1 VRKVIE
7 VKQVPGTLFSVKSY
21 LAVCD
26 DGTVWMY
33 TDSNDDWI
41 QLPAIPEHKKEG
53 FLERFHKFI
62 FGCFYG

>member
-1 VRKVIE
+1 MRKVIE
-7 VKQVPGTLFSVKSY
+7 VKPVPGTLFSVKSY

-41 QLPAIPEHKKEG
+41 QLPAIPAENKQSL
-53 FLERFHKFI
+53 FDRFFRFV
-62 FGCFYG
+62 FG